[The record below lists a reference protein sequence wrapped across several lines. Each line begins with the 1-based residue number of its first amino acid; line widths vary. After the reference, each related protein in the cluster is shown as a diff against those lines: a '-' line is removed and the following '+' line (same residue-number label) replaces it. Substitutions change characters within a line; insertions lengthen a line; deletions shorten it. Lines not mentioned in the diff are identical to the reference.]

1 MVRKFAYECLK
12 EILMKEAFSNLA
24 LKSLPETMSAKDK
37 ALTTQIVYG
46 TLQYYDYLSYQW
58 HSLTKKKVKKSLEIL
73 LNMSVYQLL
82 FLERIP
88 DYAVVSTAC
97 ELVNEHERS
106 FVQAILFECIRQGK
120 KEIEIQDP
128 IEHLALETSLP
139 KWIVQLLISHYGQE
153 EATKIAKSFL
163 EQDHTLTARINPL
176 KADIKKLHE
185 DSDLYFF
192 DEWAFCSKKN
202 LLKSDYF
209 KNGEIVIQDYSSQL
223 AARFLNPQENEVV
236 LDACSA
242 PGTKTTYLAAMMNNR
257 GEIIASDYY
266 SHRLELVEEACQRL
280 NVTIVKTKQM
290 DATLAHTYFKKES
303 FDRILLDVPCSGLGV
318 LKHKPELKY
327 RIKPEDLDSLLR
339 VQKEILESCVQL
351 LKVNGVMVYSTCT
364 LNKKENDRQIKA
376 FLKNHPEMVLQKEQT
391 CFPYQAHQDGFYMAR
406 MLKKGET
413 VLK

>member
-1 MVRKFAYECLK
+1 MVRKIAYECLK
-12 EILMKEAFSNLA
+12 EIMMKEAYSNLA
-24 LKSLPETMSAKDK
+24 LKSLPDTMSAKDK
-37 ALTTQIVYG
+37 ALVTQIVYG
-46 TLQYYDYLSYQW
+46 TLQFYDYLSYQW
-58 HSLTKKKVKKSLEIL
+58 HSLTKKKVKKNLEIL

-97 ELVNEHERS
+97 ELVNEYERS

-128 IEHLALETSLP
+128 VEHLALEASLP

-153 EATKIAKSFL
+153 EAEKIAKSFL
-163 EQDHTLTARINPL
+163 EQDHALTARVNPL
-176 KADIKKLHE
+176 KADVKKFQE
-185 DSDLYFF
+185 DLDNQFL
-192 DEWAFCSKKN
+192 DEWAFVSNKN
-202 LLKSDYF
+202 LLNTDAF
-209 KNGEIVIQDYSSQL
+209 KKGEIVIQDYSSQL
-223 AARFLNPQENEVV
+223 AARFLNPQENDVI

-242 PGTKTTYLAAMMNNR
+242 PGTKTTYLAAMMKNQ
-257 GEIIASDYY
+257 GKIIASDYY
-266 SHRLELVEEACQRL
+266 DHRLELVKEACQRL
-280 NVTIVKTKQM
+280 NVKIVETKQM
-290 DATLAHTYFKKES
+290 DATLAHTCFEKES

-327 RIKPEDLDSLLR
+327 RIKPEDLDNLLQ

-376 FLKNHPEMVLQKEQT
+376 FLKNHPEMVLEEEKT
-391 CFPYQAHQDGFYMAR
+391 CFPYQEHQDGFYMAR
-406 MLKKGET
+406 MLKISET
-413 VLK
+413 VVK